1 MKKTDKQ
8 MRAGVQIRAAEQA
21 EGQERKLRIEG
32 KAISFDSPTLIYTD
46 ENGVEYYEV
55 IDRHAL
61 DDADTSDCCLRYNHM
76 MGVMVLART
85 RGGSLQLDKRSDG
98 VYFGAD
104 MFDITAARDAYELV
118 RQGALQCS
126 FAFLW
131 PPEGGWRYDADT
143 HTRTITRIDRLI
155 DLSIVDVPAYRDTFV
170 QARSL
175 FELESKEK
183 ARLESLQRRR
193 ELIARTF

>member
-8 MRAGVQIRAAEQA
+8 LRAGLELRAAERA
-21 EGQERKLRIEG
+21 EGQRLRVEG
-32 KAISFDSPTLIYTD
+32 KAIVFDTPTLIYTD
-46 ENGVEYYEV
+46 EEGVNYYEV

-61 DDADTSDCCLRYNHM
+61 DGADTRDTCLRYNHM

-85 RGGSLQLDKRSDG
+85 RGNSLQLDFRDDG

-118 RQGALQCS
+118 RQEALQCS

-131 PPEGGWRYDADT
+131 PPDGGYRYDADT

-155 DLSIVDVPAYRDTFV
+155 DLSLVDVPAYRDTFV

-175 FELESKEK
+175 FELESAER
-183 ARLESLQRRR
+183 ARLESMQRRR